1 MRLAFDTHKIDST
14 PYSFSLHKSV
24 LDVAA
29 EWSAIV
35 PDKLF
40 YSPKYLHFTESNT
53 PKGMKMRYG
62 LFHLDGQPVGTLIMQ
77 VKHISLGES
86 LTIEAKDES
95 SVRSRMAKGLKS
107 GIAKTISFDTLVVGN
122 LLLTGQYSFYFK
134 DKSVEFYKRFELVEQ
149 SLVLIKDLLGK
160 EGIKIASVLMKDF
173 YEYNA
178 VSKSPHGKN
187 CSFSECKVQPDMVM
201 GIREEWFDFESYM
214 SSLKSK
220 YRVRIKRALKK
231 AEAIERRALTLTELS
246 AYQKRIHGL
255 YLETAL
261 KASFNLFILPEDY
274 FLEMKKALQDQFELV
289 GYFLDGELIGY
300 YTIIYDNDH
309 VDAHFLGYDK
319 DKNAIHQT
327 YLNMLIDL
335 LKDGI
340 KSKAKH
346 IHFSRTALEIK
357 SSIGA
362 QPEDMVFYL
371 RSQRQW
377 QNKYLLP
384 KVLELMVPEEEW
396 KPRSPFKD

>member
-1 MRLAFDTHKIDST
+1 MAIDTHKIDST

-24 LDVAA
+24 LDIEQ
-29 EWSAIV
+29 EWTSIV

-62 LFHLDGQPVGTLIMQ
+62 LFHLEGKPVGTLIMQ
-77 VKHISLGES
+77 VKHISLDES
-86 LTIEAKDES
+86 LTIEAKDKS
-95 SVRSRMAKGLKS
+95 SIRSRVAKGLKS
-107 GIAKTISFDTLVVGN
+107 GIAKTISFDTLVIGN

-134 DKSVEFYKRFELVEQ
+134 DQSVAFYKRFELVEQ
-149 SLVLIKDLLGK
+149 SLDLIKDLLSK

-178 VSKSPHGKN
+178 VSKSPHVDN

-201 GIREEWFDFESYM
+201 SVREEWLDFESYM

-231 AEAIERRALTLTELS
+231 SEPIERRALTIGEL
-246 AYQKRIHGL
+246 AYHQKKIHGL

-274 FLEMKKALQDQFELV
+274 FLEMKKSLADQFELV

-300 YTIIYDNDH
+300 YTIIYDKDH

-319 DKNAIHQT
+319 DKNATHQS
-327 YLNMLIDL
+327 YLNMLIDI

-362 QPEDMVFYL
+362 QPEEMVFYL
-371 RSQRQW
+371 RSQRRW

-384 KVLELMVPEEEW
+384 KVLEFMVPEEEW